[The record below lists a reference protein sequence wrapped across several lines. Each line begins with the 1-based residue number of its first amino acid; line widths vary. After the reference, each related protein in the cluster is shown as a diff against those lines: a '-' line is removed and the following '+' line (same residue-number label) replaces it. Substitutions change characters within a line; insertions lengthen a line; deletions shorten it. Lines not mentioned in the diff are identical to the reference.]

1 MRIEYLVY
9 NRGYRVDEN
18 GVLTNPK
25 GKEIGRAERWK
36 GMSYHLS
43 SVKIMGRSKKFKT
56 HRLQAYQKF
65 GDKMYEEG
73 ICVRHLN
80 GNSLDNSADNI
91 EIGTHS
97 DNMMDRSPEC
107 RMKAALHATSFVRKY
122 DKQDVRD
129 FHAEHRSYK
138 KTMEKFDISS
148 KGTLNYILKS

>member
-25 GKEIGRAERWK
+25 GKEIGRTDLWK

-65 GDKMYEEG
+65 GDKMYEDG

-80 GNSLDNSADNI
+80 GNSLDNRASNI
-91 EIGTHS
+91 DIATHS

-107 RMKAALHATSFVRKY
+107 RMKSALHATSFVRKY

-129 FHAEHRSYK
+129 FHSESRSYK
-138 KTMEKFDISS
+138 KTMEQFGISS